1 MLGKLARITT
11 LVISVSAPLS
21 VAHSNEYDL
30 PLFSI
35 NGFGTLGMVHSDE
48 DQADFVSNLFV
59 PDGAGYTRSWSPEV
73 DSRLGVQLT
82 ANVSPR
88 LTGVLQLVAEQRY
101 DGSYTPTVEWANV
114 KYDFTP
120 DLSVRV
126 GRMVQSLFMTSEY
139 RKVGYAIPWVR
150 PPEEVY
156 RMLPVT
162 NFDGIDFSYRSRF
175 HGFTNTVR
183 VTYGR
188 KVSKVPDGSEVT
200 ATKGMNLTNTLEKGA
215 LTLSAGYGQYRLTI
229 DGVNPFFDT
238 FRQFGPEG
246 EAIAD
251 RYDVDDNLFRI
262 MTLGARYDPGDWFV
276 IGELAYS
283 NSETF
288 IGDSRGW
295 YISSG
300 YRLGAFTPYM
310 TLARVWVDS
319 STSDSGLSLE
329 GLPPQLVGF
338 AQGLNAGL
346 NGILSSVAQQ
356 KSVTLGTRWDVAPD
370 MALKLQYE
378 RIFLDDGSP
387 GVLSNL
393 QPGFKPGGQVNLFS
407 ISLDFVF

>member
-11 LVISVSAPLS
+11 LVISVLIPLS
-21 VAHSNEYDL
+21 VVHPDELDP
-30 PLFSI
+30 PLFTI
-35 NGFGTLGMVHSDE
+35 NGFGTFGMVHSDE
-48 DQADFVSNLFV
+48 DQADYVSNLFV
-59 PDGAGYTRSWSPEV
+59 PDGAGYSRAWSPEV
-73 DSRLGVQLT
+73 DSRLGLQLT
-82 ANVSPR
+82 ANVSSR
-88 LTGVLQLVAEQRY
+88 ITGVLQVIAEQRY
-101 DGSYTPTVEWANV
+101 DDSYSPTLEWANL

-162 NFDGIDFSYRSRF
+162 NFDGIDFSFRSRF
-175 HGFTNTVR
+175 GGFTNTLR
-183 VTYGR
+183 GTYGR
-188 KVSKVPDGSEVT
+188 KVSKIADGSEVE
-200 ATKGMNLTNTLEKGA
+200 ATNSMSLTNTLEKGA

-229 DGVNPFFDT
+229 DGLNPFFDT
-238 FRQFGPEG
+238 FRQFGPQG
-246 EAIAD
+246 AAIAD
-251 RYDVDDNLFRI
+251 RYGVEDKLFRI
-262 MTLGARYDPGDWFV
+262 TTLGARYDPGDWFV
-276 IGELAYS
+276 IGEMAYS
-283 NSETF
+283 NSKTF

-300 YRLGAFTPYM
+300 YRLGTVTPYM

-346 NGILSSVAQQ
+346 NGILGSVAQQ
-356 KSVTLGTRWDVAPD
+356 KSVTLGTRWDFAPN

-378 RIFLDDGSP
+378 RIFLDDDSP
-387 GVLSNL
+387 GMLTNL
-393 QPGFKPGGQVNLFS
+393 QPDFESGGQVNLFS
-407 ISLDFVF
+407 LSLDFVF